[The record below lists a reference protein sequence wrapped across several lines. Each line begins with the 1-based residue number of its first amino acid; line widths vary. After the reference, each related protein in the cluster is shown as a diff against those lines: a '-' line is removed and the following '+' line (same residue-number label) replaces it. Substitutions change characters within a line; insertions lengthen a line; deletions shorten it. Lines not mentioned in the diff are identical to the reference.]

1 MLKTRIITAILLV
14 IGFLMALFFTSSFTW
29 SLITLFITV
38 IAVWEWMKLIKL
50 NAKQITISLTGTLII
65 GLMLVTFSKF
75 SSETIL
81 ELYADKLVL
90 LLLAVSAVF
99 WVVVAPTWLITRKK
113 INQKLFM
120 SILGV
125 SLLLAT
131 WIALIGLHKIS
142 PLLLLSVLATV
153 WIADSAAYFAGKK
166 FGKHKLAPEISPGK
180 TWEGVMGALFAVT
193 LYGLLLCHFQHL
205 SRWLILGL
213 WLIVILSV
221 MGDLFESLLKRQSN
235 VKDSSQLLPG
245 HGGVLDRIDGLIPT
259 LPLVLLSIYFP
270 LFTNL
275 QLHG

>member
-29 SLITLFITV
+29 SLITIFITV

-120 SILGV
+120 SILGI